1 VATASVQPAAS
12 ARLQARCGLAVYFA
26 IVVPLTA
33 VFQAIII
40 STGDFFPWVIP
51 LMWSPAAA

>member
-1 VATASVQPAAS
+1 MTTASVDQAS
-12 ARLQARCGLAVYFA
+12 PTRLQARRGLTVYFA

-40 STGDFFPWVIP
+40 STGDF
-51 LMWSPAAA
+51 LGLSP